1 VRGAED
7 PVLFMKSGSDK
18 KSLTPEVSDSMAP
31 NPPETVSLYQQKEQE
46 SLSPDSSFTFHC
58 QAGLPCFNQCCHAPT
73 IILSPYDLLRLKQ
86 ALGITSGQ
94 VLERY
99 TRQEI
104 EPNANLPLVFVDA
117 FRSAEGGCPFLG
129 AQGCTVYP
137 HRPAACR
144 LFPLTMGSRLTP
156 DGVEDHFF
164 CRRLDYCRGFE
175 AGDEWTVADW
185 LDNQGFPEYD
195 QGRRE
200 WLEILLQAG
209 LAAPPVVDA
218 LIQNLFAV
226 LAYDLD
232 RFRRLVFDPVFL
244 EAYDLEAAALQ
255 DLETD
260 DLALLKFSYRFLPT
274 LLSPEGAQK
283 LAAVIRR
290 STKFFEVD

>member
-1 VRGAED
+1 MTED
-7 PVLFMKSGSDK
+7 P
-18 KSLTPEVSDSMAP
+18 PEIVA
-31 NPPETVSLYQQKEQE
+31 LYQQREQE

-58 QAGLPCFNQCCHAPT
+58 HAALPCFNQCCRTPT

-94 VLERY
+94 LLERY

-104 EPNANLPLVFVDA
+104 EPNANLPLVFIDA
-117 FRSAEGGCPFLG
+117 YRSAEAGCPFLG

-156 DGVEDHFF
+156 AGVEDHFF
-164 CRRLDYCRGFE
+164 CRRLDYCGGFATGE
-175 AGDEWTVADW
+175 EWTVADW
-185 LDNQGFPEYD
+185 LDNQGFAEYD

-200 WLEILLQAG
+200 WLEILLKAG
-209 LAAPPVVDA
+209 LTEPSEVDA
-218 LIQNLFAV
+218 RIPDLFAV

-244 EAYDLEAAALQ
+244 EAYDLKAE
-255 DLETD
+255 DLEDLRTD
-260 DLALLKFSYRFLPT
+260 DLALLKFSYRFLPAI
-274 LLSPEGAQK
+274 LSPEGAQK

>member
-1 VRGAED
+1 MAI
-7 PVLFMKSGSDK
+7 FMKSGSEK
-18 KSLTPEVSDSMAP
+18 KTLTPEVSDSMAAD
-31 NPPETVSLYQQKEQE
+31 PPATVSIYQQKEQE
-46 SLSPDSSFTFHC
+46 SLSLDSSFTFHC
-58 QAGLPCFNQCCHAPT
+58 QAGLPCFNQCCHSPT

-104 EPNANLPLVFVDA
+104 EPHANLPLVFIDA
-117 FRSAEGGCPFLG
+117 FRSAAGGCPFLG
-129 AQGCTVYP
+129 AQGCTVYA

-156 DGVEDHFF
+156 DGVEDHYF

-175 AGDEWTVADW
+175 TGDEWTVAAWMAD
-185 LDNQGFPEYD
+185 QGFPEYD

-200 WLEILLQAG
+200 WLEILLKAG
-209 LAAPPVVDA
+209 LAEPPVVDA
-218 LIQNLFAV
+218 LTQDLFAV

-244 EAYDLEAAALQ
+244 EAYDLEAEALA
-255 DLETD
+255 DLKTD
-260 DLALLKFSYRFLPT
+260 DLALLKFSYRLLPT
-274 LLSPEGAQK
+274 LLSAEGSQK
-283 LAAVIRR
+283 MAAVIRR
-290 STKFFEVD
+290 STKFFETD

>member
-1 VRGAED
+1 
-7 PVLFMKSGSDK
+7 
-18 KSLTPEVSDSMAP
+18 MAP
-31 NPPETVSLYQQKEQE
+31 DPPETVSLYQPKEQE
-46 SLSPDSSFTFHC
+46 SLSPDSRFTFHC
-58 QAGLPCFNQCCHAPT
+58 HADLPCFDQCCQTPT
-73 IILSPYDLLRLKQ
+73 VILSPYDLLRLKQ

-104 EPNANLPLVFVDA
+104 EPNANLPLVFIDA
-117 FRSAEGGCPFLG
+117 YRSAEGGCPFLG

-175 AGDEWTVADW
+175 SGDKWTVANW
-185 LDNQGFPEYD
+185 LADQGFAEYD

-200 WLEILLQAG
+200 WLEILLKAG
-209 LAAPPVVDA
+209 LAEPPVVDA
-218 LIQNLFAV
+218 LIQDLFAV

-232 RFRRLVFDPVFL
+232 RFRHLIFDPVFL
-244 EAYDLEAAALQ
+244 EAYELEAGALE
-255 DLETD
+255 DLKTD

-290 STKFFEVD
+290 STKFFEID